1 MVEGFGTL
9 RPKPIWRSPVKDKA
23 QKEIHEVRE
32 ARLEQ
37 IRQRIRKSISDTR
50 PSLDSD
56 EAEAEMARF
65 MSRER

>member
-1 MVEGFGTL
+1 
-9 RPKPIWRSPVKDKA
+9 VKDKA

>member
-1 MVEGFGTL
+1 M
-9 RPKPIWRSPVKDKA
+9 
-23 QKEIHEVRE
+23 KENAKLEIDEMRE
-32 ARLEQ
+32 ARLEH

-50 PSLDSD
+50 PSLDAD